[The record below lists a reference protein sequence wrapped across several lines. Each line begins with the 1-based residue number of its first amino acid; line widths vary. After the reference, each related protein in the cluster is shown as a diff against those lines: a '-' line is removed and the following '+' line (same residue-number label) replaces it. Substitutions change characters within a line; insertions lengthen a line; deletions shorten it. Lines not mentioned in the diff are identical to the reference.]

1 MKQKILAVVG
11 AGLAVA
17 CLGSTPAAAFTPD
30 RTIEFMVHSGPGAG
44 NDIFARAVQGL
55 LEKTKLAPQTI
66 QVVNKTGGGGIVA
79 MSYLG
84 EKKGAT
90 NLLGVYTSVWFVNPQ
105 IRKKAKVTMKDLTP
119 IARLIL
125 EPSVMTVRTDKP
137 WKTAKDFFDAAKANP
152 GKLKQSGGSISGR
165 DNTTRHLLMKA
176 SGAEWQ
182 FISMKSGGERVAA
195 LLGGHVDMYI
205 MEPSEAVEQI
215 RAGKIRVLAT
225 LMKKRIP
232 TLADV
237 PTITEQGYNVPEV
250 PQARGF
256 VGPPGMAPDVKAYY
270 VGLFDKLHASKEWAG
285 FVKENQYEDGYMTGA
300 DLDKF
305 VDEYILTMRGILKEA
320 GIKLVR

>member
-1 MKQKILAVVG
+1 MQRRYLITSGAVLM
-11 AGLAVA
+11 AA
-17 CLGSTPAAAFTPD
+17 CLTAVPAQAFTPD
-30 RTIEFMVHSGPGAG
+30 RTIEFMAHSGPGAG

-66 QVVNKTGGGGIVA
+66 QVVNKTGGGGLVA
-79 MSYLG
+79 MSYRN
-84 EKKGAT
+84 EKKGDAY
-90 NLLGVYTSVWFVNPQ
+90 LLAVCTSVWFVNPQ
-105 IRKKAKVTMKDLTP
+105 IRKKAKVTMQELTP

-152 GKLKQSGGSISGR
+152 GKLKQSGGSLSGR

-176 SGAEWQ
+176 SGANWQ

-205 MEPSEAVEQI
+205 MEPAEAIEQI
-215 RAGKIRVLAT
+215 RAGKVRVLAT

-232 TLADV
+232 SMPDV
-237 PTITEQGYNVPEV
+237 STITEQGYDIPEV

-256 VGPPGMAPDVKAYY
+256 VGPPGMAPDVKSYY
-270 VGLFDKLHASKEWAG
+270 VELFTKLHASPEWKG
-285 FVKENQYEDGYMTGA
+285 FVKENLYEDGFLTGPA
-300 DLDKF
+300 LDKF
-305 VDEYILTMRGILKEA
+305 VDEYTQTMRGILKEA

>member
-1 MKQKILAVVG
+1 
-11 AGLAVA
+11 
-17 CLGSTPAAAFTPD
+17 
-30 RTIEFMVHSGPGAG
+30 
-44 NDIFARAVQGL
+44 
-55 LEKTKLAPQTI
+55 
-66 QVVNKTGGGGIVA
+66 
-79 MSYLG
+79 
-84 EKKGAT
+84 
-90 NLLGVYTSVWFVNPQ
+90 
-105 IRKKAKVTMKDLTP
+105 
-119 IARLIL
+119 
-125 EPSVMTVRTDKP
+125 
-137 WKTAKDFFDAAKANP
+137 
-152 GKLKQSGGSISGR
+152 
-165 DNTTRHLLMKA
+165 
-176 SGAEWQ
+176 
-182 FISMKSGGERVAA
+182 
-195 LLGGHVDMYI
+195 MYI